1 MKTLLKTALLL
12 ALTAGSASAQLI
24 NPGFETG
31 DLTGWN
37 NLGGNA
43 SIVGTGANIIGNF
56 QTLISNEHGTSLNV
70 LAPVELSLGL
80 TAGSLSGFPL
90 GSTVTDASFLYQSFT
105 GYANEVITIHS
116 FFNNTDGGLDGGFA
130 TLTGPGTDNITL
142 VGSSG
147 LPGVQTTTFTLSTSG
162 TYILGLGTVNTADES
177 VPSSTLFDIVDDL
190 SRPSA
195 EIYGIAFANTVNQG
209 VLAASQT
216 ATNDVNNHLFML
228 RAGLGE
234 EDANGSLASSMDEG
248 VVTGQGDGPGKNP
261 IAQRIQRSRQ
271 WEAFATVNYGNVKLS
286 PISSQAGVQIDSW
299 ASGVG
304 IERHLAPGLTLG
316 FAFSFL
322 QSQQNYTGGLGNVNL
337 EGPSLSTYLSYAR
350 KNVWASLLYSFGDYN
365 MGTSRN
371 PGFGF
376 TGASG
381 STTAYTNSVQ
391 FNTGYNF
398 RFQGN
403 TLVTGPFIG
412 ADYLHGSID
421 GYSETGGGL
430 AALTFARQSFDSLV
444 TRVGW
449 SLSKKFETNW
459 AVITPQV
466 RVSYERQNLKNNG
479 TSVSLINAPFTAA
492 GGNQTPGQDYVVLGT
507 GVNFQ
512 FTPDFS
518 MLLGY
523 QVQLFRNNM
532 ESHFGS
538 VRFGY
543 KF

>member
-1 MKTLLKTALLL
+1 MKSLLKTALLL
-12 ALTAGSASAQLI
+12 ALSAGFAPAQLV

-31 DLTGWN
+31 DLTGWT

-43 SIVGTGANIIGNF
+43 SIVGTGANIVGSF
-56 QTLISNEHGTSLNV
+56 QTLISNEHGTSLNA
-70 LAPVELSLGL
+70 LAPLEVSLGL
-80 TAGSLSGFPL
+80 TAGSLSGFSL
-90 GSTVTDASFLYQSFT
+90 SGGVTDASFLYQSFT
-105 GYANEVITIHS
+105 GYAGEVITIHS

-130 TLTGPGTDNITL
+130 TLTGPGTNNITL
-142 VGSSG
+142 VGSNG
-147 LPGVQTTTFTLSTSG
+147 LAGVQINTFTLPTSG
-162 TYILGLGTVNTADES
+162 TYILGLGTANSVDEI
-177 VPSSTLFDIVDDL
+177 VPSSTLFDVVDDL

-195 EIYGIAFANTVNQG
+195 QIFGLAFANAENQG
-209 VLAASQT
+209 VLAANQT
-216 ATNDVNNHLFML
+216 VTNDVNNHLFML
-228 RAGLGE
+228 RAGRGE
-234 EDANGSLASSMDEG
+234 EDAADSLASSMDEG

-304 IERHLAPGLTLG
+304 IERHLSRGLTLG
-316 FAFSFL
+316 FALSFL
-322 QSQQNYTGGLGNVNL
+322 QSQQTYTGGLGSVNL
-337 EGPSLSTYLSYAR
+337 EGPALSTYLAYAR
-350 KNVWASLLYSFGDYN
+350 KNVWASLLYSFGDYD

-376 TGASG
+376 TSASG

-398 RFQGN
+398 RFQNN

-430 AALTFARQSFDSLV
+430 AALAFARQTFESLV

-449 SLSKKFETNW
+449 STSKKISTNW
-459 AVITPQV
+459 ATITPQF
-466 RVSYERQNLKNNG
+466 RLSYERQNLHNNG

-492 GGNQTPGQDYVVLGT
+492 GGNQTPGQDYLVIGT

-518 MLLGY
+518 MMLGY
-523 QVQLFRNNM
+523 QTQIFRNNM
-532 ESHFGS
+532 EAHFGS